1 MGNHL
6 ADDYTRT
13 TYFRKYIFSLIEW
26 LTISPSISIILH
38 MSKRYH
44 WDSVFEIALA
54 LKARYPD
61 ETLENVSLE
70 MIYEWVTAL
79 PEFKDDLEL
88 ANDGI
93 LLAIFQ
99 EWYEELD

>member
-1 MGNHL
+1 
-6 ADDYTRT
+6 
-13 TYFRKYIFSLIEW
+13 
-26 LTISPSISIILH
+26 

-44 WDSVFEIALA
+44 WDSVYEIALA
-54 LKARYPD
+54 LKARFPD

-70 MIYEWVTAL
+70 MIFEWVTAL
-79 PEFKDDLEL
+79 PEFEDDLEL

-99 EWYEELD
+99 EWYEELDKYD

>member
-1 MGNHL
+1 MV
-6 ADDYTRT
+6 
-13 TYFRKYIFSLIEW
+13 
-26 LTISPSISIILH
+26 
-38 MSKRYH
+38 KRYH
-44 WDSVFEIALA
+44 WDAIYEIALA

-61 ETLENVSLE
+61 ETLEDVSLQMLYE
-70 MIYEWVTAL
+70 MVIDL
-79 PEFKDDLEL
+79 PGFDDDLEL

>member
-1 MGNHL
+1 M
-6 ADDYTRT
+6 TVP
-13 TYFRKYIFSLIEW
+13 KV
-26 LTISPSISIILH
+26 ISIILH

-44 WDSVFEIALA
+44 WDSVYEIALA
-54 LKARYPD
+54 LKAKYPD
-61 ETLENVSLE
+61 ETLENVSLG
-70 MIYEWVTAL
+70 MIYEWVIGL
-79 PEFKDDLEL
+79 PEFRDDLEL

>member
-1 MGNHL
+1 M
-6 ADDYTRT
+6 T
-13 TYFRKYIFSLIEW
+13 IFE
-26 LTISPSISIILH
+26 SISIILH

-44 WDSVFEIALA
+44 WDSVYEIALA

-70 MIYEWVTAL
+70 MLYNWVIEL

-99 EWYEELD
+99 EWFEELD

>member
-1 MGNHL
+1 LEILYNWV
-6 ADDYTRT
+6 
-13 TYFRKYIFSLIEW
+13 IE
-26 LTISPSISIILH
+26 
-38 MSKRYH
+38 
-44 WDSVFEIALA
+44 
-54 LKARYPD
+54 
-61 ETLENVSLE
+61 
-70 MIYEWVTAL
+70 L